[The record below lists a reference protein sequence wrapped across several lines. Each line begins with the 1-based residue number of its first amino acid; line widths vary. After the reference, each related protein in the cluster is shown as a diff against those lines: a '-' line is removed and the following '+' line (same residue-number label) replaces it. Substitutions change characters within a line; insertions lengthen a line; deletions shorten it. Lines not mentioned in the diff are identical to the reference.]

1 MTKETKQDKAQALS
15 KAIHVPGPGPGP
27 GLDEGKQTLPSFHA

>member
-15 KAIHVPGPGPGP
+15 KAIHVPGPGPG
-27 GLDEGKQTLPSFHA
+27 LDEGKQTLPSFHA